1 MKIWLLSQTNHL
13 LQLKFWLVGGSG
25 NIEWIVEE
33 VNHRYQSIMDG
44 LVTSYRNEDLVTLYI
59 PLVAWLFTL
68 ANHFLL
74 IFIQVV

>member
-1 MKIWLLSQTNHL
+1 M
-13 LQLKFWLVGGSG
+13 
-25 NIEWIVEE
+25 EWIMEE
-33 VNHRYQSIMDG
+33 ENHRYQSIMDG

-59 PLVAWLFTL
+59 PLVACLFTL